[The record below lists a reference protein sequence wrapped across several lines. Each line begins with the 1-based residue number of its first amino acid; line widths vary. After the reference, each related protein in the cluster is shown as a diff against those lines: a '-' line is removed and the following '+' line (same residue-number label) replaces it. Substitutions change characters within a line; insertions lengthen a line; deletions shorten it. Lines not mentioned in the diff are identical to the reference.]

1 MCQNVKQITPM
12 SEWLTEQASNAK
24 KTFLLHKESSITVIL
39 IGISQTK
46 IRTLY
51 REWDGESNKV
61 LQDDNKIKSHTC
73 KNAHTFSDAYIA

>member
-1 MCQNVKQITPM
+1 MCQNVKQ
-12 SEWLTEQASNAK
+12 SEWVTDWKSIKRKK